1 MTVRVLIVE
10 DEEIAALAHAEYV
23 GRVDGFEVAG
33 VTRSAGEAMRHL
45 RRDPRVD
52 LVLLDMHLPDG
63 HGLGL
68 LQSMRSAGILCD
80 VIAVTPPGTSTVRQ
94 AVSQGVVQYLLKPFT
109 FAGFRSKLLQY
120 AAYRERLGATEEQV
134 VQEEVDELIGLLRTG
149 AGDAPLPKGMS
160 ADTLREVTTAVR
172 LAVGCP
178 RRRWPAGSAPP
189 GSPRGAT
196 LSTSRVRLVGA
207 ADPVRR
213 QREARGGVPLARAR
227 TVPAQR
233 AESPTLAKVS
243 GVSSRCHR
251 SAGHTTAQTL
261 PTTASTGT
269 EPPPASCM

>member
-52 LVLLDMHLPDG
+52 LVLLDLHLPDG

-80 VIAVTPPGTSTVRQ
+80 VIAVTSARDLDVVRQ

-109 FAGFRSKLLQY
+109 FAGFRSKLLQN

-149 AGDAPLPKGMS
+149 TGDAPLPKGMS

-172 LAVGCP
+172 SGGGLSASEVAGRIGASRVTARRYLEHLAEMRLVE
-178 RRRWPAGSAPP
+178 RRTRYGGSGRPEVEYRWRGQDGPGSA
-189 GSPRGAT
+189 G
-196 LSTSRVRLVGA
+196 
-207 ADPVRR
+207 
-213 QREARGGVPLARAR
+213 
-227 TVPAQR
+227 
-233 AESPTLAKVS
+233 
-243 GVSSRCHR
+243 
-251 SAGHTTAQTL
+251 
-261 PTTASTGT
+261 
-269 EPPPASCM
+269 